1 MNWRVLGASVC
12 GTSHQR
18 RSQPCQDAWAT
29 RIRDDGLLLAAV
41 ADGAGSATRSQDG
54 AKWAVEAA
62 IAHLANLT
70 LPPLT
75 KEENHDTGDS
85 NLETPSEEP
94 DLNHLL
100 QQALEAAR
108 TRVIEQAE
116 AAGLPPRECASTLI
130 LLIASHEGVAVA
142 QIGDGAAV
150 MMDETGTL
158 TALTQPQQGEY
169 ANQTTFLTSEGAIAQ
184 ADISIYPIPARG
196 IALFSDGLQRLAL
209 EMPQGTPHERFFNPL
224 FQFIQQDSDEAGA
237 NEQLQGFLTS
247 PRVSQRTDDDLT
259 LVLAGAIAPSSSDP

>member
-12 GTSHQR
+12 GTSHQK
-18 RSQPCQDAWAT
+18 RSQPCQDAWAAT
-29 RIRDDGLLLAAV
+29 IRDDGLLLAAV

-54 AKWAVEAA
+54 AEWAVQAA
-62 IAHLANLT
+62 IAYLADLT

-75 KEENHDTGDS
+75 KAEIRDREDK
-85 NLETPSEEP
+85 PSEEP
-94 DLNHLL
+94 DLNQLL
-100 QQALEAAR
+100 TQALQAAR
-108 TRVIEQAE
+108 TRVIEEAE
-116 AAGLPPRECASTLI
+116 AAGLPVRECASTLI
-130 LLIASHEGVAVA
+130 LLVANHEGVAVA

-150 MMDETGTL
+150 MIDESGTL
-158 TALTQPQQGEY
+158 TALSQPQQGEY

-184 ADISIYPIPARG
+184 AEISIYPIPPRG

-209 EMPQGTPHERFFNPL
+209 EMPQGTPHERFFSPL

-259 LVLAGAIAPSSSDP
+259 LVLAGAIAPSP